1 MDFVT
6 ASFLVFSF
14 AKTAE
19 SPAEANR
26 YIQFRS
32 QYECVVAS
40 EQYKQS
46 FARSFPGGIFVGH
59 CKDAEG
65 RTFFISRYRGLRPMT
80 QSSEQ

>member
-19 SPAEANR
+19 SPAEANH
-26 YIQFRS
+26 YIQFRT
-32 QYECVVAS
+32 QYECVLAS

-46 FARSFPGGIFVGH
+46 FAKSFPSGIFEGH
-59 CKDAEG
+59 CTDTEG
-65 RTFFISRYRGLRPMT
+65 RTFFISRYRGLRPMS
-80 QSSEQ
+80 QQAE